1 MNNPDNWTQDQFS
14 TFVLIHAAQA
24 DLEICAAEREYI
36 SNRFGEENFKNMEN
50 TYFEMGEYERL
61 NTILTCKPKHFR
73 GESGKKKILQEMRN
87 MFHIDGAFT
96 KLEKN
101 LLMFFEKLL

>member
-1 MNNPDNWTQDQFS
+1 MTNPDNWTQDQYS
-14 TFVLIHAAQA
+14 TFVLIHAAHA

-36 SNRFGEENFKNMEN
+36 SNRFGEENYVEMEN
-50 TYFEMGEYERL
+50 IYFEMGEYERL
-61 NTILTCKPKHFR
+61 NTILTSKAMHFR
-73 GESGKKKILQEMRN
+73 GEEGKKKILNEMYN
-87 MFHIDGAFT
+87 MFNVDGEYT